1 MIYSFFY
8 ICHLYNM
15 SIYKAERLARI
26 NATKKRKTP
35 QRETREELALADE
48 AREKSRLIQQSLKG
62 TTLTNPPGHVV
73 YPGGDRVYG
82 IHQGRTAT
90 PLHVGIGM
98 FNEEMEKLVQ
108 LNLNTMKLAFMM
120 GTRSDCGDSTLK
132 GLPYAETLFQKM
144 NELNYVYAETFK
156 RIEADKSEDGSQAL
170 EGEIKL
176 LNAQKKKKKKTRKKK
191 KNN

>member
-1 MIYSFFY
+1 
-8 ICHLYNM
+8 M
-15 SIYKAERLARI
+15 SRYKAERLARI

-35 QRETREELALADE
+35 QRETREELALGDE

-62 TTLTNPPGHVV
+62 TTLTYPPGHVV

-120 GTRSDCGDSTLK
+120 GTRSDCGDSTLN
-132 GLPYAETLFQKM
+132 GLPFENKLFEKM

-156 RIEADKSEDGSQAL
+156 RIEAEKSDVGEGSPAL

-176 LNAQKKKKKKTRKKK
+176 LKGQKKKKTHKKK

>member
-1 MIYSFFY
+1 
-8 ICHLYNM
+8 M
-15 SIYKAERLARI
+15 SRKEARLARL
-26 NATKKRKTP
+26 ADAKK
-35 QRETREELALADE
+35 QRLDTSASRDKLALADE

-132 GLPYAETLFQKM
+132 GLPFENKLFEKM

-156 RIEADKSEDGSQAL
+156 RIETEKSEVGEGSQAL

-176 LNAQKKKKKKTRKKK
+176 LNARGKKKKTRKKK